1 MDGVWEGVLLA
12 EAPDLC
18 EPGIFKAI
26 VENINSM
33 LIEDVGWTEQSN
45 HVEEGELV
53 LVDQGRCRERS
64 RQEMQGWSR
73 GAGVEAL

>member
-12 EAPDLC
+12 EASDLG
-18 EPGIFKAI
+18 EPRIFETI
-26 VENINSM
+26 VEDINPM
-33 LIEDVGWTEQSN
+33 LVEDVGWTEQSN

>member
-1 MDGVWEGVLLA
+1 MV
-12 EAPDLC
+12 
-18 EPGIFKAI
+18 
-26 VENINSM
+26 NIKSM
-33 LIEDVGWTEQSN
+33 LIKDVGWTKQSN

-53 LVDQGRCRERS
+53 LVDKGRCRERS